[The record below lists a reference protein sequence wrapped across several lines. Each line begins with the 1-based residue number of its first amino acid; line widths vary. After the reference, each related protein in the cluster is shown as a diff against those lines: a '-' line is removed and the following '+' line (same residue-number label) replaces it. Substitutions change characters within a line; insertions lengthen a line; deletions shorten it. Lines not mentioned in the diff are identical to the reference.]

1 MADILFLF
9 EWKLSS
15 FQTLY
20 RSVDYFIFQW
30 VLSYYHI
37 NHWILWDHSNQQSC
51 FKQYIVRT
59 IFRQRAI
66 LKLAKYSDC
75 QEVDVFIV
83 VLESLSALSWLQK
96 NYHFLT
102 TSSVNSDTFHVIT
115 FTSKFHQFYSDYN
128 VNLRR
133 RSFVGMPSILNRQTL
148 YIM

>member
-1 MADILFLF
+1 MADISFLF

-20 RSVDYFIFQW
+20 RSVNCFIFQW
-30 VLSYYHI
+30 VLSYYHTSHKI
-37 NHWILWDHSNQQSC
+37 FWDHSNQQSC
-51 FKQYIVRT
+51 FIQYIVRT

-66 LKLAKYSDC
+66 LKLAKYSVSR
-75 QEVDVFIV
+75 EVDVFIV

-102 TSSVNSDTFHVIT
+102 TSSVNSNTFHVIT

-133 RSFVGMPSILNRQTL
+133 QGFAGIPSILNRQTW